1 MSETI
6 FDCPRQPEAVI
17 ASLQNERLPHG
28 WESRLLERSFQLNI
42 KDERGRLE
50 ISGSI
55 APHLAG
61 SRIVIRSWRIL
72 GAYNYVFAIIWLIG
86 LAAIFA
92 PMLKPGELTAGRLF
106 ILLFF
111 LAVPW
116 AVDKGNQR
124 AVLREFKGICC
135 GGESPGRPGKNS
147 PAHAIT
153 NAGDGMQTGIVL
165 DSPLAPGQVVER
177 LKASA
182 SRSWPLTF
190 DGPSFFMLL
199 PVLKV
204 SGRVEAGRTGSRV
217 PLAFSLSRGN
227 RLLLALWSV
236 FMIAVIAVLFF
247 VPDLI
252 EGGAAAFNL
261 AAAAV
266 MLLGPWGNLLWQ
278 RQRAIRRIRKIIG

>member
-1 MSETI
+1 MSETV
-6 FDCPRQPEAVI
+6 FDCPRRPEAVI

-28 WESRLLERSFQLNI
+28 WESRLQERSFELSI
-42 KDERGRLE
+42 KDERGRLG
-50 ISGSI
+50 ISGSL

-61 SRIVIRSWRIL
+61 SRIAFRCWRVL
-72 GAYNYVFAIIWLIG
+72 GPFDYAFALIWLIG

-116 AVDKGNQR
+116 AVNKGNQR
-124 AVLREFKGICC
+124 IVLREFKRICC
-135 GGESPGRPGKNS
+135 GGESPARSGVNA
-147 PAHAIT
+147 PADAGT
-153 NAGDGMQTGIVL
+153 NAGEGMQAGIVL
-165 DSPLAPGQVVER
+165 DSPLGPGQVVER
-177 LKASA
+177 LKASV

-204 SGRVEAGRTGSRV
+204 SGKVEAGRTGSRV
-217 PLAFSLSRGN
+217 PLVFVLSRGN

-236 FMIAVIAVLFF
+236 FMIAVIASLFF
-247 VPDLI
+247 LPDLI
-252 EGGAAAFNL
+252 EGGPAAFNL

-278 RQRAIRRIRKIIG
+278 RQRTIRKIRKIIG

>member
-1 MSETI
+1 MSETV

-28 WESRLLERSFQLNI
+28 WESRLLERSFELNI

-50 ISGSI
+50 ISGSL

-61 SRIVIRSWRIL
+61 SRIVFRSRRIL
-72 GAYNYVFAIIWLIG
+72 GAFDYVFTIIWLIG

-116 AVDKGNQR
+116 AVNKGNQR
-124 AVLREFKGICC
+124 VVLREFKKICC
-135 GGESPGRPGKNS
+135 GGESPARSGENA
-147 PAHAIT
+147 PAYAGT
-153 NAGDGMQTGIVL
+153 NAGEGMQAGIVL
-165 DSPLAPGQVVER
+165 DSPHDPGQVVAR

-182 SRSWPLTF
+182 SRSWPFTF
-190 DGPSFFMLL
+190 EGPAFFMLL
-199 PVLKV
+199 PTGKV
-204 SGRVEAGRTGSRV
+204 MGRVEAGRMGSRV
-217 PLAFSLSRGN
+217 PLVFFLSRGN
-227 RLLLALWSV
+227 RLLLSLWSV
-236 FMIAVIAVLFF
+236 FVIAMIAVLFF

-252 EGGAAAFNL
+252 EGGPAAFNL
-261 AAAAV
+261 AAAAI

-278 RQRAIRRIRKIIG
+278 RRRTIRKIRKIIG